1 MEAAGKPT
9 AYAGTLG
16 FGHIG
21 KLEASANTTPDCVTV
36 HRRLA
41 ELVDGERHMSMEVSS
56 HALDQGRVA
65 GVRFHT
71 AVFTN
76 LTRDHLDYHKTFAA
90 YAAAKAQLFHAPGL
104 EHAVIN
110 VADPFGD
117 ELVRQL
123 AGKTAVTAYHAGAP
137 RETSARHRL
146 FTRSIERDKAGL
158 TLQVDGSWGAGT
170 LRSPLIGDFNAEN
183 LLAALAVL
191 LGWELPLDRALRALE
206 GSAAPAGRMEV
217 VSAAPLVVIDYAH
230 TPDALAKALRALRQ
244 HASGRVICVFGC
256 GGDRD
261 RGKRPLMGAIAEELA
276 DVVVVTDDNPR
287 RENPDQIIAD
297 IAAGMQRSHLVRIER
312 RRAIAIAEAM
322 ALANPADA
330 VLIAG
335 KGHEEYQIVGTE
347 TLPFSDRESVRQ
359 ALGPMPVGRSS

>member
-1 MEAAGKPT
+1 
-9 AYAGTLG
+9 
-16 FGHIG
+16 
-21 KLEASANTTPDCVTV
+21 
-36 HRRLA
+36 
-41 ELVDGERHMSMEVSS
+41 
-56 HALDQGRVA
+56 
-65 GVRFHT
+65 
-71 AVFTN
+71 
-76 LTRDHLDYHKTFAA
+76 
-90 YAAAKAQLFHAPGL
+90 
-104 EHAVIN
+104 
-110 VADPFGD
+110 
-117 ELVRQL
+117 
-123 AGKTAVTAYHAGAP
+123 
-137 RETSARHRL
+137 
-146 FTRSIERDKAGL
+146 
-158 TLQVDGSWGAGT
+158 
-170 LRSPLIGDFNAEN
+170 
-183 LLAALAVL
+183 
-191 LGWELPLDRALRALE
+191 
-206 GSAAPAGRMEV
+206 
-217 VSAAPLVVIDYAH
+217 
-230 TPDALAKALRALRQ
+230 LRQ

-330 VLIAG
+330 VFIAG